1 MPELQGSDQ
10 EDIKVALRKLRKRLR
25 QIESLEKLTRPLT
38 SEEIEKVSTKI
49 LIDISYIGA
58 IVNIIYVQLTARIN
72 MPQMPLPHALYHIS
86 SSG

>member
-49 LIDISYIGA
+49 LILRNFAGLH
-58 IVNIIYVQLTARIN
+58 NFRLGRFQTQGN
-72 MPQMPLPHALYHIS
+72 FPF
-86 SSG
+86 GW

>member
-38 SEEIEKVSTKI
+38 SEEIEKVGTKI
-49 LIDISYIGA
+49 LIDISYIRA
-58 IVNIIYVQLTARIN
+58 IVNIMYVQLTARFN
-72 MPQMPLPHALYHIS
+72 MPQMPLPHTLYHIS